1 MKVYILYNKVDNK
14 ILGVYEIE
22 KEAKGEIKD
31 SDSLS
36 IIESY
41 LYSKKFKELEE
52 KYDNLLKL
60 YISLLSEYSTDY
72 YKIVMVLLI
81 LIVFIVLLITRM
93 SV

>member
-22 KEAKGEIKD
+22 KEAKDEIKD

-36 IIESY
+36 IIESH
-41 LYSKKFKELEE
+41 LYSKKFEELEE

-81 LIVFIVLLITRM
+81 LIVFIVLLITKM
-93 SV
+93 SI

>member
-22 KEAKGEIKD
+22 KEAKDEIKD

>member
-22 KEAKGEIKD
+22 KEAKDEIKD

-36 IIESY
+36 IIESHLY
-41 LYSKKFKELEE
+41 LKKYDELKE

-72 YKIVMVLLI
+72 YKIIMVLLI
-81 LIVFIVLLITRM
+81 LIVFIVMLITKM
-93 SV
+93 SI